1 MGGIV
6 GAAAAGA
13 QCVAPGSPRVL
24 TPNSAL
30 SPRVL
35 TIIIFFL
42 HRAHLSCPPVTT
54 PGPPPEQLVYCLTSG
69 WMHHYH
75 YLRTTFL
82 PATTPPPPPS
92 PTHTETRAPC
102 SPSDIYFLLQE
113 GQGLS
118 VSKHTWLLAASERT
132 SVALA
137 GGGGGDRQRQ
147 KRPRSLC
154 FLFCLPLQPQAFSRN
169 LTLPHC
175 VSSETLG
182 DWAFHLPP

>member
-82 PATTPPPPPS
+82 PATTPLPPS
-92 PTHTETRAPC
+92 PTHTETRALC

-113 GQGLS
+113 GRGLS

>member
-42 HRAHLSCPPVTT
+42 HRAHLSCPPVTA

-82 PATTPPPPPS
+82 PATTPPLPN
-92 PTHTETRAPC
+92 THRDTRT
-102 SPSDIYFLLQE
+102 LLPQRHLFPAT
-113 GQGLS
+113 GRTGLECFQ
-118 VSKHTWLLAASERT
+118 TYLAA
-132 SVALA
+132 
-137 GGGGGDRQRQ
+137 G
-147 KRPRSLC
+147 
-154 FLFCLPLQPQAFSRN
+154 CLGKDICGPCRRRRRGQAK
-169 LTLPHC
+169 T
-175 VSSETLG
+175 EE
-182 DWAFHLPP
+182 AA